1 MFKHF
6 SIKKLVFFF
15 EFSLFN
21 ILIQSHFLVFKKD
34 IFFFLK
40 NNLVFVNG
48 VVVSNK
54 FFFLKIGDCVQ
65 LILNN
70 EYYYYFRNFNKIL
83 KSFNYKI
90 RLNVRKLFLKK
101 KDLYKQKS
109 SRAPG
114 WVEKIIFNK
123 QIIPKYLEVDFFS
136 LTSFIIRHPAN
147 YFENNFVFL
156 KFLSYFNIRI
166 YNWKKIN

>member
-1 MFKHF
+1 
-6 SIKKLVFFF
+6 
-15 EFSLFN
+15 
-21 ILIQSHFLVFKKD
+21 
-34 IFFFLK
+34 
-40 NNLVFVNG
+40 
-48 VVVSNK
+48 
-54 FFFLKIGDCVQ
+54 
-65 LILNN
+65 
-70 EYYYYFRNFNKIL
+70 
-83 KSFNYKI
+83 
-90 RLNVRKLFLKK
+90 LNVRKLFLKK